1 MSILHNLHLAEL
13 HLDRCVLRPSE
24 ALAVLEAVQHN
35 VGLSALRISS
45 EFVRLVCMSFC
56 RVPFTSV

>member
-1 MSILHNLHLAEL
+1 MSILHNPHLAEL

-24 ALAVLEAVQHN
+24 ALTVLEAVQHS

-45 EFVRLVCMSFC
+45 EFVRFVCMSSC
-56 RVPFTSV
+56 RVPLNYV